1 VPPVPPDVR
10 SVAACPVCRAELDW
24 GDAEIACRG
33 CGATYGYAGGIPVLR
48 PPSTDAPALEDRWYT
63 GARRMLP
70 PVVARTVGP
79 HLHLLRP
86 PLTYKTRE
94 SYAVATDFARS
105 FPADAVVANVGAG
118 ATEFGPN
125 TLNLEIEPGPG
136 IDVVGVAEHL
146 PLADGSC
153 AGVLLLAVLE
163 HVRDEDRTISEARR
177 VLRPGG
183 RILVDVPFI
192 QGYHASPADYR
203 RYTEQGLR
211 DELERHGFAVER
223 SGVAVGPASAMA
235 WIASEFLAL
244 LLSGRSAKG
253 YRIAKLATT
262 WLALPV
268 KYADRWLEGHPMAYT
283 IPSAVWAEG
292 RVPE

>member
-1 VPPVPPDVR
+1 VPPDIR
-10 SVAACPVCRAELDW
+10 AVAACPVCRGELDW
-24 GDAEIACRG
+24 ESGRVSCRG
-33 CGATYGYAGGIPVLR
+33 CGAVYGFADGIPVLL
-48 PPSTDAPALEDRWYT
+48 PPDVGAPALEDRWYT

-70 PVVARTVGP
+70 PAVASRVEP

-86 PLTYKTRE
+86 PLTYKTRQ
-94 SYAVATDFARS
+94 SYAVATEFAES
-105 FPADAVVANVGAG
+105 FGPDAVVANVGAG
-118 ATEFGPN
+118 ATSFGPN

-153 AGVLLLAVLE
+153 QGVLLLAVLE

-177 VLRPGG
+177 VLAPGG
-183 RILVDVPFI
+183 RLLVDVPFI

-244 LLSGRSAKG
+244 LLSGRSATA